1 MRGDGVMI
9 RSGFEPG
16 PEQEEGKYKDP
27 NETEIVPCSSK
38 K

>member
-1 MRGDGVMI
+1 MRGDGVVI

-27 NETEIVPCSSK
+27 NEIVPCSSK